1 MDLESAQNNAL
12 AKLPLLK
19 QEDGNSFK
27 SVARTTTNADGTST
41 LTIPGAVTAEG
52 KIQKKND
59 LKAQSI
65 LIMTLPSEHL
75 LTFNQYKDAKT
86 LFEAIEARFGSNE
99 ATKKTQKTLL
109 KQIQL
114 AILGENI
121 SQEDL
126 NFKFLISLPSEWSM
140 HVVVWRN
147 KSDLGSI
154 SFDDLYNN
162 FKIVEQEVKR
172 SVTLS
177 SNSSSQNVAFVSTPD
192 SSNEDNTANVQVNTA
207 STNVSTAS
215 STDNTARL
223 SDATIYAFLANQP
236 NGSQVV
242 HEDLE
247 QIHEDDLEEM
257 DLKWQLALLSL
268 KARKFY
274 QRTGKKI
281 IINRSDTAGY
291 DKGPRNQES
300 RPRNQES
307 WPRSQDSSRR
317 TVNVEE
323 SSSKAM
329 LAIDGVGFDWSF
341 MTEEEI
347 PTNFALM
354 EFSDSEVHN
363 NKTCSKTC
371 LKSFEDP
378 KSQYDNLRIEL
389 NKSEFDLA
397 NYKRGLAYVEEQL
410 VFYKKN
416 EERLKKEKESNQIK
430 IDNFENASKSLD
442 KLIGCQIS
450 DNNRK
455 GVGYNVIAPPPT
467 GLFAPPTIDLS
478 NSGLEEFKQPEF
490 GGYGVKVNKKVN
502 ENSSNEIKK
511 TSSSPIIEDWV
522 SDCDEDETLEK
533 VSESANVQKPKQAD
547 QPRKIS
553 QNPRNNNK
561 KMVQKPVLNNV
572 KKGTGQREVRPVW
585 NNAMRTNHQNFCTSR
600 SNFSPTAVLTKSGLL
615 PISTARQSS
624 SRAATSV
631 STAMPIKTAAS
642 KPFVNVV
649 KSRPNAFRKSHSP
662 SRRSFYQHTTL
673 NNRNLNNRVNI
684 VKVESREDIDDSMN
698 VLSVLVV
705 YHTTNGHQFTMSNRQ
720 ERIGYSR
727 ANENCLVV
735 PLTKVGDE
743 AVHKELGDRMERA
756 ATTASSFNT
765 KQDSDAQ
772 TRFEAASKRP
782 MIHLS
787 QEVTH
792 LEVERTFDQERK
804 EADDIDWSKIVNKLK
819 RDSQLSEEDLK
830 EMLEIVLVEETKAEA
845 LQVKYPIV
853 DWEVHAEGSR
863 KYWKIIRVGN
873 ITEAYQGFEDMLKG
887 FDREDLDTLWSFVK
901 GRFRPAEPS
910 EDMEKSFMVHHVSST
925 RGQDIFMLVEKDYPL
940 TKGLAILM
948 LSNKLRVD
956 QWNECYNNEDEL
968 QSFRHKTRQQDKV
981 YEEREECCWIPHLCT
996 GIFYLKGHEGVMNEV
1011 PDGAA
1016 SFASS
1021 YWLRN
1026 SDMYRV

>member
-1 MDLESAQNNAL
+1 
-12 AKLPLLK
+12 
-19 QEDGNSFK
+19 
-27 SVARTTTNADGTST
+27 
-41 LTIPGAVTAEG
+41 
-52 KIQKKND
+52 
-59 LKAQSI
+59 
-65 LIMTLPSEHL
+65 MTLPSEHL

-86 LFEAIEARFGSNE
+86 LFKAIETRFGGNE

-109 KQIQL
+109 KQMYENFN
-114 AILGENI
+114 ASSSESLGSI
-121 SQEDL
+121 ITRLQ
-126 NFKFLISLPSEWSM
+126 KISM

-147 KSDLGSI
+147 KSDMGSI

-177 SNSSSQNVAFVSTPD
+177 SNLSSQNVAFVSTPG
-192 SSNEDNTANVQVNTA
+192 SSNEYYTANVQVNTA
-207 STNVSTAS
+207 STNVSTTS

-223 SDATIYAFLANQP
+223 IDATIYAFLANQP

-281 IINRSDTAGY
+281 IINGSDTAGY
-291 DKGPRNQES
+291 DKSKVECFNCHKMGHFARECRGPRNQES

-307 WPRSQDSSRR
+307 RPRSQDSSRR

-354 EFSDSEVHN
+354 AFSDSEVHN

-371 LKSFEDP
+371 LKSFEDL

-455 GVGYNVIAPPPT
+455 GVGYNVVAPPPT

-490 GGYGVKVNKKVN
+490 GGYGVKVNKKVS

-511 TSSSPIIEDWV
+511 TSSAPIIKDWV

-553 QNPRNNNK
+553 QNPRNNSTNWNTPMSKKLGDK

-572 KKGTGQREVRPVW
+572 KNGTGQREVRPIW
-585 NNAMRTNHQNFCTSR
+585 NNAMRTNHQNFSTYR
-600 SNFSPTAVLTKSGLL
+600 SNFSPTAVLTNSGLV
-615 PISTARQSS
+615 PISTARQSF

-631 STAMPIKTAAS
+631 STAMLIKTAAS

-649 KSRPNAFRKSHSP
+649 KSRPNDFQKSHSP

-684 VKVESREDIDDSMN
+684 VKVNSVNTAKGKRVISAVGEQGINDVKSKACWVWRPKIKVESREDIDDSMN

-720 ERIGYSR
+720 ERIGYSK
-727 ANENCLVV
+727 ANDNWIRKIDCL
-735 PLTKVGDE
+735 LSSELLFEGRFMMSIMHASILETFVGDE

-765 KQDSDAQ
+765 EQDSDAQ
-772 TRFEAASKRP
+772 TRFEATSKRP

-792 LEVERTFDQERK
+792 LEVGRTFDQERK
-804 EADDIDWSKIVNKLK
+804 EADDIDWSKIVKQAQKRQSGSLIRYQALRKKLVIVAQASGSEP
-819 RDSQLSEEDLK
+819 SQEQSTEEQKELSKEDLK
-830 EMLEIVLVEETKAEA
+830 EMLEIVPVEESKAEA

-853 DWEVHAEGSR
+853 DWEVHVEGSR

-887 FDREDLDTLWSFVK
+887 FDREDLDTL
-901 GRFRPAEPS
+901 
-910 EDMEKSFMVHHVSST
+910 
-925 RGQDIFMLVEKDYPL
+925 
-940 TKGLAILM
+940 
-948 LSNKLRVD
+948 
-956 QWNECYNNEDEL
+956 
-968 QSFRHKTRQQDKV
+968 
-981 YEEREECCWIPHLCT
+981 
-996 GIFYLKGHEGVMNEV
+996 
-1011 PDGAA
+1011 
-1016 SFASS
+1016 
-1021 YWLRN
+1021 
-1026 SDMYRV
+1026 